1 MSKIFTELFIF
12 SFSVYR
18 EMPADVSAT
27 EGVLDLTDYVARI
40 VKDNWTM
47 EVFDLELL
55 KGPCAQSE
63 EELMIALQLAMWCVT
78 NPPSNGPLRLL
89 K

>member
-1 MSKIFTELFIF
+1 MSKICTELFIS

-18 EMPADVSAT
+18 EMPTDVSAT
-27 EGVLDLTDYVARI
+27 KGVLDLPNYVTGI

-55 KGPCAQSE
+55 KGPCAPSK
-63 EELMIALQLAMWCVT
+63 EELMTALQLAMRCVT
-78 NPPSNGPLRLL
+78 NPPFDGPSRLL
-89 K
+89 E